1 MGFDCEFYK
10 AAPDVVSFDKYEEI
24 KGWGSNGRFVYD
36 WFADRYV
43 QDGLNEIEIT
53 RKDISDLIGYC
64 VELLNKNI
72 LIAKR
77 VRGFRYE
84 GEGKAD
90 FDPDINSFSVDGI
103 ECYFDDNS
111 YQRVHVT
118 YEEEIGVIRD
128 PWDVIT
134 IIEVIAA
141 CNTMLAID
149 PDEGY
154 RFYFLGG
161 W

>member
-1 MGFDCEFYK
+1 MGFDCGFYK
-10 AAPDVVSFDKYEEI
+10 AALDVVDFDKYEEI
-24 KGWGSNGRFVYD
+24 ASWGSGGRFVYD
-36 WFADRYV
+36 WFAGRHV
-43 QDGLNEIEIT
+43 FQDEQIEIT

-64 VELLNKNI
+64 VELLNKDI
-72 LIAKR
+72 LVVKR
-77 VRGFRYE
+77 VRAFRYE
-84 GEGKAD
+84 REGKAD
-90 FDPDINSFSVDGI
+90 FEPDINSFCVDGI
-103 ECYFDDNS
+103 ECYIDDNS
-111 YQRVHVT
+111 YQRVHTT
-118 YEEEIGVIRD
+118 YEEGIGVIRD

-154 RFYFLGG
+154 RFYFIGG